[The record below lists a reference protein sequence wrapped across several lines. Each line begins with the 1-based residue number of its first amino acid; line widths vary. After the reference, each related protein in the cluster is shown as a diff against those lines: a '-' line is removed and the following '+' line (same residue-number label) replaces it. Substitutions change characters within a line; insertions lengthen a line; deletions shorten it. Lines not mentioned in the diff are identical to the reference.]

1 MYSYTYD
8 KESGGLLLNTTPL
21 AFSKEPRP
29 VYYQEMDTLGFNQH
43 WSYAKDD
50 SAPYMWAEANEYY
63 YRGKLVASLKGG
75 SLYTAPE
82 VNIIDT
88 PEENNAP
95 LRFVDIDMM
104 VYKNKEVL
112 NGLVQDTIKFIYNTF
127 LAYKDKV
134 DIFHVSFSGGKDSE
148 VALDLVQRAL
158 PHNDFVVI
166 FGDTGMEFSDT
177 YEAVEMAKKRCEDY
191 NIKFYVAKSHMKPSD
206 SWKLFG
212 PPASA
217 IRWCCSV
224 HKTTPQ
230 LLTIREIVGK
240 ENFREM
246 AFVGVRGDES
256 LRRSGYDFVSYG
268 TKHRGQYSCNPILEW
283 NSAEVYLYLYSNR
296 LPINKAYKRGNSR
309 AGCLVCPMSAR
320 KSDYMNQQCYKSEA
334 DPYYDIIREFNAV
347 DKGNEAKLR
356 SYLENTG
363 WKARKN
369 GRDLTIAK
377 KDYDETTTNDGK
389 LIITFYN
396 HDNNW
401 KQWIKP
407 IGKLL
412 VTDYDDKYKIL
423 FRGTEFDLEVLPI
436 ENGYLRA
443 IVKNDK
449 SKLGIEFVKMIRRVF
464 RKSHYCVGCK
474 VCEANCNH
482 GNLKFDEAGHLH
494 ISDSCIRCGQCFDID
509 TGCLVYKSLWLS
521 KGNGNMK
528 SSLDSYATHAP
539 KLDWFSQFIKLESRF
554 YTEYT
559 LGNNEFPAFK
569 KFLRDA
575 GLLSNNTETI
585 LASLLRERGL
595 EDRQIWAAMYVNLC
609 YSAQVGWFVRNFD
622 FGEPISQQY
631 ISEILGNT
639 EGVSASAVKSVPN
652 SIKRISALPLG
663 ELGFGLIVDAE
674 RNNYKIQRM
683 PWGNPDDLVILYSL
697 YHFAEACGG
706 YYQFSLSRL
715 MDTSVDSEG
724 ISPVQMFGVDSE
736 TIKRIINGLSAK
748 YPEFISSSFT
758 LDLDNI
764 SLRDDK
770 FSTDVL
776 NLF

>member
-1 MYSYTYD
+1 M
-8 KESGGLLLNTTPL
+8 
-21 AFSKEPRP
+21 
-29 VYYQEMDTLGFNQH
+29 
-43 WSYAKDD
+43 
-50 SAPYMWAEANEYY
+50 
-63 YRGKLVASLKGG
+63 
-75 SLYTAPE
+75 
-82 VNIIDT
+82 
-88 PEENNAP
+88 
-95 LRFVDIDMM
+95 
-104 VYKNKEVL
+104 
-112 NGLVQDTIKFIYNTF
+112 
-127 LAYKDKV
+127 
-134 DIFHVSFSGGKDSE
+134 
-148 VALDLVQRAL
+148 
-158 PHNDFVVI
+158 
-166 FGDTGMEFSDT
+166 
-177 YEAVEMAKKRCEDY
+177 
-191 NIKFYVAKSHMKPSD
+191 
-206 SWKLFG
+206 
-212 PPASA
+212 
-217 IRWCCSV
+217 
-224 HKTTPQ
+224 
-230 LLTIREIVGK
+230 
-240 ENFREM
+240 
-246 AFVGVRGDES
+246 
-256 LRRSGYDFVSYG
+256 
-268 TKHRGQYSCNPILEW
+268 
-283 NSAEVYLYLYSNR
+283 
-296 LPINKAYKRGNSR
+296 
-309 AGCLVCPMSAR
+309 
-320 KSDYMNQQCYKSEA
+320 
-334 DPYYDIIREFNAV
+334 
-347 DKGNEAKLR
+347 
-356 SYLENTG
+356 
-363 WKARKN
+363 
-369 GRDLTIAK
+369 
-377 KDYDETTTNDGK
+377 
-389 LIITFYN
+389 IITFYN

-436 ENGYLRA
+436 ENGYLKA

-569 KFLRDA
+569 KSLRDA

-595 EDRQIWAAMYVNLC
+595 EDKQIWAAMYVNLC
-609 YSAQVGWFVRNFD
+609 YSAQVGWFVHNFD

-697 YHFAEACGG
+697 YRFAEACGG
-706 YYQFSLSRL
+706 YYQFTLSRL

>member
-63 YRGKLVASLKGG
+63 YHGKLVASLKGG

-283 NSAEVYLYLYSNR
+283 NSAEVYLYLYSSR

-369 GRDLTIAK
+369 GRD
-377 KDYDETTTNDGK
+377 
-389 LIITFYN
+389 
-396 HDNNW
+396 
-401 KQWIKP
+401 
-407 IGKLL
+407 
-412 VTDYDDKYKIL
+412 
-423 FRGTEFDLEVLPI
+423 
-436 ENGYLRA
+436 
-443 IVKNDK
+443 
-449 SKLGIEFVKMIRRVF
+449 
-464 RKSHYCVGCK
+464 
-474 VCEANCNH
+474 
-482 GNLKFDEAGHLH
+482 
-494 ISDSCIRCGQCFDID
+494 
-509 TGCLVYKSLWLS
+509 
-521 KGNGNMK
+521 
-528 SSLDSYATHAP
+528 
-539 KLDWFSQFIKLESRF
+539 
-554 YTEYT
+554 
-559 LGNNEFPAFK
+559 
-569 KFLRDA
+569 
-575 GLLSNNTETI
+575 
-585 LASLLRERGL
+585 
-595 EDRQIWAAMYVNLC
+595 
-609 YSAQVGWFVRNFD
+609 
-622 FGEPISQQY
+622 
-631 ISEILGNT
+631 
-639 EGVSASAVKSVPN
+639 
-652 SIKRISALPLG
+652 
-663 ELGFGLIVDAE
+663 
-674 RNNYKIQRM
+674 
-683 PWGNPDDLVILYSL
+683 
-697 YHFAEACGG
+697 
-706 YYQFSLSRL
+706 
-715 MDTSVDSEG
+715 
-724 ISPVQMFGVDSE
+724 
-736 TIKRIINGLSAK
+736 
-748 YPEFISSSFT
+748 
-758 LDLDNI
+758 
-764 SLRDDK
+764 
-770 FSTDVL
+770 
-776 NLF
+776 

>member
-29 VYYQEMDTLGFNQH
+29 VYYQEMDTLGFDQF
-43 WSYAKDD
+43 WTYAKDD
-50 SAPYMWAEANEYY
+50 SLPYMWAEANDYY

-82 VNIIDT
+82 VNIIST
-88 PEENNAP
+88 PEEGNAP
-95 LRFVDIDMM
+95 LRFVDMDMM
-104 VYKNKEVL
+104 IYQNKEVL

-127 LAYKDKV
+127 LSYKEKV

-158 PHNDFVVI
+158 PHNEFVVI

-177 YEAVEMAKKRCEDY
+177 YDAVKMAKKRCEGY
-191 NIKFYVAKSHMKPSD
+191 NIKFYVAKSHMKPCD
-206 SWKLFG
+206 SWQLFG

-230 LLTIREIVGK
+230 LLKIREIVGK

-256 LRRSGYDFVSYG
+256 VRRSGYDFISFG
-268 TKHRGQYSCNPILEW
+268 TKHRGQFSCNPILEW
-283 NSAEVYLYLYSNR
+283 NSAEVYLYLYANN
-296 LPINKAYKRGNSR
+296 LPINKAYKKGNSR

-320 KSDYMNQQCYKSEA
+320 KSDYMNQQCYKEEA
-334 DPYYDIIREFNAV
+334 DPYYNLIRGFNV
-347 DKGNEAKLR
+347 PDRGNEEKLK

-377 KDYDETTTNDGK
+377 KDYDEAITADGK
-389 LIITFYN
+389 LAITFYN
-396 HDNNW
+396 NKDMW

-412 VTDYDDKYKIL
+412 ATDFDDKYKVL
-423 FRGTEFDLEVLPI
+423 FHGQEFTLDVIPMEK
-436 ENGYLRA
+436 GYLKA
-443 IVKNDK
+443 IVDNDK
-449 SKLGIEFVKMIRRVF
+449 SKHGMEYLKMIRRVF

-482 GNLKFDEAGHLH
+482 GSLKFDVAGLH
-494 ISDSCIRCGQCFDID
+494 ISDACIRCGQCFDID
-509 TGCLVYKSLWLS
+509 TGCLVYKSLWIS

-539 KLDWFSQFIKLESRF
+539 KLDWFAQFIKLESKF

-569 KFLRDA
+569 KFLRDS
-575 GLLSNNTETI
+575 GLLSNNSETV
-585 LASLLRERGL
+585 LAALLRERGI
-595 EDRQIWAAMYVNLC
+595 EDKQIWAAMLVNLC

-622 FGEPISQQY
+622 FTEPVTQQY
-631 ISEILGNT
+631 MCEVLSNT
-639 EGVSASAVKSVPN
+639 EGVSASAIKSVPN
-652 SIKRISALPLG
+652 SIKRISALPVG
-663 ELGFGLIVDAE
+663 ELGFGIITDSA
-674 RNNYKIQRM
+674 RNNFTLLRL
-683 PWGNPDDLVILYSL
+683 PWGNPDDLVILFSL
-697 YHFAEACGG
+697 YRFAEACGG
-706 YYQFSLSRL
+706 FYQFSLSRL
-715 MDTSVDSEG
+715 MDDSIESEG
-724 ISPVQMFGVDSE
+724 VSPAQIFGLDSD
-736 TIKRIINGLSAK
+736 TIKRIVNGLSAK

-764 SLRDDK
+764 TLSAEK
-770 FSTDVL
+770 CSADVL

>member
-8 KESGGLLLNTTPL
+8 KESGGVLLNTTPL

-95 LRFVDIDMM
+95 LRFVNIDMM

-283 NSAEVYLYLYSNR
+283 NSAEVYLYLYANR

-309 AGCLVCPMSAR
+309 VGCLVCPMSAR

-334 DPYYDIIREFNAV
+334 DTYYDIIREFNAV

-369 GRDLTIAK
+369 GRDLSIAK
-377 KDYDETTTNDGK
+377 KDYDEATTNDGR

-436 ENGYLRA
+436 ENGYLKA
-443 IVKNDK
+443 IVK
-449 SKLGIEFVKMIRRVF
+449 
-464 RKSHYCVGCK
+464 
-474 VCEANCNH
+474 
-482 GNLKFDEAGHLH
+482 
-494 ISDSCIRCGQCFDID
+494 
-509 TGCLVYKSLWLS
+509 
-521 KGNGNMK
+521 
-528 SSLDSYATHAP
+528 
-539 KLDWFSQFIKLESRF
+539 
-554 YTEYT
+554 
-559 LGNNEFPAFK
+559 
-569 KFLRDA
+569 
-575 GLLSNNTETI
+575 
-585 LASLLRERGL
+585 
-595 EDRQIWAAMYVNLC
+595 
-609 YSAQVGWFVRNFD
+609 
-622 FGEPISQQY
+622 
-631 ISEILGNT
+631 
-639 EGVSASAVKSVPN
+639 
-652 SIKRISALPLG
+652 
-663 ELGFGLIVDAE
+663 
-674 RNNYKIQRM
+674 
-683 PWGNPDDLVILYSL
+683 
-697 YHFAEACGG
+697 
-706 YYQFSLSRL
+706 
-715 MDTSVDSEG
+715 
-724 ISPVQMFGVDSE
+724 
-736 TIKRIINGLSAK
+736 
-748 YPEFISSSFT
+748 
-758 LDLDNI
+758 
-764 SLRDDK
+764 
-770 FSTDVL
+770 
-776 NLF
+776 